1 MAKQEQVL
9 IIEPQ
14 HELKFRGKLGNAC
27 FKLPPMY
34 LSADYWPSLLAHGQ
48 APKFEVLFKD
58 W

>member
-14 HELKFRGKLGNAC
+14 HELKFRGKIGSLRIRLSQLHLNDLA
-27 FKLPPMY
+27 KPDPMDR
-34 LSADYWPSLLAHGQ
+34 SRRR
-48 APKFEVLFKD
+48 VLFQV